1 MAAHQLDDARHHV
14 DAVKAL
20 GVQSPELAAVEA
32 QYAAAQKNV
41 STEAPATA
49 AQTYVT
55 LVRRK
60 YVPPDYPAPAERRQ
74 VEGRVEL
81 ALTVNTAG
89 KVTDVEVKSAKPR
102 DTFEKAAIAA
112 AQKWEYQPA
121 EVDGKPVEARTL
133 VAIDFSLE

>member
-1 MAAHQLDDARHHV
+1 MSA
-14 DAVKAL
+14 
-20 GVQSPELAAVEA
+20 
-32 QYAAAQKNV
+32 
-41 STEAPATA
+41 EAPATA
-49 AQTYVT
+49 APTYVT

-60 YVPPDYPAPAERRQ
+60 YVPPGLSGPRRASPDRRP
-74 VEGRVEL
+74 GR
-81 ALTVNTAG
+81 ARAHGRRAG